1 MAEHHLWADG
11 DGDGSLIKDPVST
24 IKGGDVENLT
34 DTGVNDGTTR
44 TFHVAAD
51 AGERSISKRAVKFGS
66 VIVFLSAVA
75 IVVGVYLRH
84 ASNAD
89 GTNSKENNG
98 NLFAS
103 STLQSQ
109 EVKMV
114 APSITNGYSTCFD
127 LQKDIVDALK
137 HYAKSLIQE
146 EATSSYSEMYASCD
160 PNNPNWQPEYQEE
173 VGDGGGYMYDE
184 DTTQD
189 AQASPLPD
197 PNPVTDNVEKEV
209 VGKISSKS
217 RKKHKETKGS
227 SKQAKAASSSRDVN
241 HSRKKQRS
249 SSGRANSTPFNS
261 FQSKNQVEGMDTA
274 DKVKSDGTHV
284 FTAYQDVIYA
294 WNASDALQ
302 GVSITKI
309 PDNSYDCDFN
319 KGAASP
325 CTYISKPTV
334 KALLLSGTRLTAIV
348 GQYIAVS
355 LDPTLSV
362 VEGTY
367 APPIISNE
375 EQTLV
380 YVFDTSILSLD
391 GTSPL
396 NELGHGLIVGSY
408 VDGAL
413 RTVDDTALIA
423 STNYI
428 YMDQFTE
435 ALYRFQPPYCGLNS
449 TQYIELAAE
458 TASKSVDSFAEKMVS
473 ELSLVSG
480 CSNIFRLSM
489 MQSSAEDVPP
499 DLNGRNLLNQFI
511 QVTTFDSS
519 SDFGEEG
526 IIPMAMSGAFAQ
538 GSYNFAHF
546 MMAEDFVAAAS
557 EGYIYDYST
566 EKSYTNTYI
575 LGFDITG
582 AVAEPFTVGS
592 VQGELNGKYSMDK
605 WNGHLRLLTH
615 NTVWDV
621 DSNFTTTRNK
631 IFVLRIPGQE
641 VGSSVMQIVGESGTL
656 LDRDDVLVYFTLF
669 IEDKAYVSAAA
680 GDSNLFIAMDLSDHT
695 NPQVVG
701 EISSALSGSMSNLQK
716 VIIDDAPF
724 ILGIGMGHKI
734 SDEDIHEPGM
744 KLLLF
749 DISDPSSPKIS
760 ADYLDI
766 GIFSTQAEYDSQ
778 ASRFLT
784 ESMKFIVAVY
794 SSSDGNFTEKFV
806 VIDVES
812 DSLEPVFNI
821 TTTSVKAVD
830 YCWYEASV
838 PPRILAIQ
846 SKLTAVN
853 GNKVVNADLDTGHV
867 EWELDL
873 DVGLNYSS
881 SSCDTFD
888 EYYYYNDDNVT
899 GHNIS
904 LL

>member
-217 RKKHKETKGS
+217 LKKHKETKRS
-227 SKQAKAASSSRDVN
+227 PKQAKATYSSRDD
-241 HSRKKQRS
+241 
-249 SSGRANSTPFNS
+249 ANPNS
-261 FQSKNQVEGMDTA
+261 FQSNNQFEGMDTA

-284 FTAYQDVIYA
+284 FTAYKDVIYA

-348 GQYIAVS
+348 GLFLERRS
-355 LDPTLSV
+355 D
-362 VEGTY
+362 
-367 APPIISNE
+367 IISSRE
-375 EQTLV
+375 KILV